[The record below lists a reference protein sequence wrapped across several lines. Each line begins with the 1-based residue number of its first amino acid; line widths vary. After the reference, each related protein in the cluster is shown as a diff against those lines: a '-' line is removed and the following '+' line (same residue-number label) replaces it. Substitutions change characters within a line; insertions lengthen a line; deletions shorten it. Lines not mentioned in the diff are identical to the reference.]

1 MTRSIAAILTSTAL
15 ALAPVSAHA
24 AERKAS
30 PISESEA
37 LAGSEPISIV
47 AMIVGI
53 AAVIAIA
60 IVVLDEGDE
69 DDDLPASP

>member
-1 MTRSIAAILTSTAL
+1 MTRTIAAILTAAAL
-15 ALAPVSAHA
+15 SSAPICAQA

-30 PISESEA
+30 PVQSVEG
-37 LAGSEPISIV
+37 LGGSEPISIV
-47 AMIVGI
+47 AIIVGL

-69 DDDLPASP
+69 DEPASP